1 VDVKCQ
7 ICVCAYGLHLGLSRQ
22 IRSVCTLHKVEM
34 ASREVIVVFS
44 GEILWGT
51 DFFRL
56 LFQQLIA
63 SVMTN
68 NVKRNVNDLEFKSS
82 SF

>member
-1 VDVKCQ
+1 VF
-7 ICVCAYGLHLGLSRQ
+7 A
-22 IRSVCTLHKVEM
+22 LHKVEM
-34 ASREVIVVFS
+34 ASHEVIVAFS

-56 LFQQLIA
+56 LFRQLIA

>member
-1 VDVKCQ
+1 
-7 ICVCAYGLHLGLSRQ
+7 
-22 IRSVCTLHKVEM
+22 M
-34 ASREVIVVFS
+34 ASREVIVAFS
-44 GEILWGT
+44 REILWGT

>member
-1 VDVKCQ
+1 
-7 ICVCAYGLHLGLSRQ
+7 
-22 IRSVCTLHKVEM
+22 M
-34 ASREVIVVFS
+34 ASREVIVAFS
-44 GEILWGT
+44 REILWGT

-56 LFQQLIA
+56 LFRQLIA

>member
-1 VDVKCQ
+1 V
-7 ICVCAYGLHLGLSRQ
+7 CVCVCVYGLHLGLSRQ
-22 IRSVCTLHKVEM
+22 IRNTLHKVEM
-34 ASREVIVVFS
+34 ASREVIVAFS
-44 GEILWGT
+44 REILWGT